1 MEKLTKEVILT
12 LSKEELQETV
22 EVLQAKLE
30 LAEKEKQE
38 LKELAELGKKYYEHL
53 KAEAVRLVRAVDGD
67 NAPLL
72 KLIDRADADTLKA
85 VVDDYQERAKEKF
98 RSSSVQQSQ
107 EPETFSKDWLEKAD
121 YQELLKFRAKLYEE
135 VQK

>member
-22 EVLQAKLE
+22 ETLQAKLE

-98 RSSSVQQSQ
+98 RSSSVQQFQ

-121 YQELLKFRAKLYEE
+121 YQELLKLRTKLYEE

>member
-22 EVLQAKLE
+22 ETLQAKLE

-121 YQELLKFRAKLYEE
+121 YQELLKLRTKLYEE

>member
-22 EVLQAKLE
+22 ETLQAKLE

-98 RSSSVQQSQ
+98 RSSSVQQFQ
-107 EPETFSKDWLEKAD
+107 EPEMFSKDWLEKAD
-121 YQELLKFRAKLYEE
+121 YQELLKLRTKLYEE

>member
-1 MEKLTKEVILT
+1 MDTCEKRGLKSSPE
-12 LSKEELQETV
+12 
-22 EVLQAKLE
+22 
-30 LAEKEKQE
+30 EKEKQE

-121 YQELLKFRAKLYEE
+121 YQELLKLRTKLYEE